1 MKIADT
7 YYLESLEQLQ
17 ILADPLRYRIVD
29 LLSEPKTGAQ
39 LARELGTPRPK
50 IHYHLKLL
58 ARSKLIRLCPGNGA
72 AEMKYICVARMLSFT
87 RLLPDPQTI
96 ADKKVTAASYKAIAD
111 FLATMLDVSRA
122 IILKSPAAFAKDS
135 GAWLD
140 MTGTLGKADF
150 ARLKKRVATLNREI
164 VAMTSAAKARRAED
178 AVRFHATVYLT
189 PETPVTAP
197 PAASR
202 GGAGRAARGRKR
214 S

>member
-1 MKIADT
+1 
-7 YYLESLEQLQ
+7 
-17 ILADPLRYRIVD
+17 
-29 LLSEPKTGAQ
+29 
-39 LARELGTPRPK
+39 
-50 IHYHLKLL
+50 
-58 ARSKLIRLCPGNGA
+58 
-72 AEMKYICVARMLSFT
+72 MKYICVARMLSFT